1 MNLTLRFINV
11 CGLLFKQ
18 GLHAG
23 NLSSARR
30 SLAVTLQPRE
40 DGGIPKKP
48 TRSCYKSDIV
58 LGAVSTCD
66 RGCRGKDTHVLS
78 CLKVTRTLRKK
89 YNGIGESRGR
99 LWVYPCPRM
108 YSSGA
113 QSFSR

>member
-40 DGGIPKKP
+40 DGVRPKKP

-58 LGAVSTCD
+58 SG
-66 RGCRGKDTHVLS
+66 
-78 CLKVTRTLRKK
+78 
-89 YNGIGESRGR
+89 GR
-99 LWVYPCPRM
+99 VHL
-108 YSSGA
+108 
-113 QSFSR
+113 